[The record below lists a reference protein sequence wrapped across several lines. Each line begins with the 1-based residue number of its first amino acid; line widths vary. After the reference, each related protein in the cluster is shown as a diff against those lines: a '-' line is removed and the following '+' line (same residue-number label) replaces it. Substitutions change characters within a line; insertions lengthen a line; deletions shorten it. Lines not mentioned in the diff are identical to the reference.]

1 MMVYTP
7 YYENSML
14 GGNEVASGLPVVGDG
29 GTPFAV
35 TVIPVAD
42 RLAVKARLK

>member
-14 GGNEVASGLPVVGDG
+14 GGHEIDSGLPVVGYG
-29 GTPFAV
+29 GTQFAE
-35 TVIPVAD
+35 TIIPVDD
-42 RLAVKARLK
+42 RLAVKAR

>member
-14 GGNEVASGLPVVGDG
+14 GANEGDSGLPVVGNG
-29 GTPFAV
+29 GTQFAV
-35 TVIPVAD
+35 TIIPVDD
-42 RLAVKARLK
+42 RLAVKVR